1 MEFEQINTLVNEK
14 QLKTMGSI
22 IEVLAQKLPHLIV
35 TPFKYGKIGNEI
47 LVSFKVNLE
56 LYQFLIEKL
65 TINGIQVVVQDE
77 RTKKFVDTA
86 KAQIKETGTG
96 RMMPW
101 GNKQKSKDS
110 EKKSIEELA
119 DAGDYNEV
127 IKISRDIT
135 LGKEESE
142 RAKLN
147 LDRAINA
154 AINKAYTEAY
164 SKKLDIQK
172 NIDRLVLIASDNNLQ
187 VLQKIDFA
195 KQAGL
200 LAIQICMKHKDYSAS
215 LIPICNNNK
224 LHNLI
229 CVKAAIAFY
238 EIVFRDRDSF
248 KEEVGIAR
256 KKLNTRW
263 LMIAINTVE
272 PELTPSEKAAFNA
285 LIDFISANR

>member
-1 MEFEQINTLVNEK
+1 MEFESINTLVNEK

-22 IEVLAQKLPHLIV
+22 IEVLTQKLPHLIV

-47 LVSFKVNLE
+47 LVSFKVNQE

-77 RTKKFVDTA
+77 KTKKLVDSA
-86 KAQIKETGTG
+86 KTQIKETGTG

-101 GNKQKSKDS
+101 GNKQKPRDS
-110 EKKSIEELA
+110 EKKSIEELSE
-119 DAGDYNEV
+119 AGDYTEV
-127 IKISRDIT
+127 IRISRDIT
-135 LGKEESE
+135 HGKEESE

-147 LDRAINA
+147 IDRAIHS
-154 AINKAYTEAY
+154 AINKAYSEAY
-164 SKKLDIQK
+164 SKRLDIQK
-172 NIDRLVLIASDNNLQ
+172 NIDRLVQIASDNNLQ
-187 VLQKIDFA
+187 VLQKVDFA

-200 LAIQICMKHKDYSAS
+200 LAVQICIKNKDYVAS

-238 EIVFRDRDSF
+238 EIVFRDRDSYR
-248 KEEVGIAR
+248 EEVGIAR

-272 PELTPSEKAAFNA
+272 PELTQSEKASFNA